1 MIKTFLIKTLLNT
14 TFLIKTLLNT
24 TFLIGTFL
32 VALLDGQTV
41 PVAASTDAEDDLRV
55 LGDGSFRVGA
65 ARCRQVLESLRH
77 VHHRRV
83 DEAED
88 LESQD

>member
-1 MIKTFLIKTLLNT
+1 M
-14 TFLIKTLLNT
+14 
-24 TFLIGTFL
+24 
-32 VALLDGQTV
+32 APLDGQTV

-77 VHHRRV
+77 VHRRRV